1 MLHLLKI
8 CLNFSLYKGS
18 LYPRQLWLAKGFLG
32 VCWGA
37 ACAWHFLCKM
47 KATRRRRLQASA
59 ELEAAIAAHP
69 HDFTKVQSCN
79 SPVGKGPDLVKRG
92 SVRSETLVCVTSKL
106 VKCEVLQKFRQN
118 QTSATTITTQEI
130 ARHFATCET
139 LVQNCKKTVERCV
152 LTY

>member
-1 MLHLLKI
+1 
-8 CLNFSLYKGS
+8 
-18 LYPRQLWLAKGFLG
+18 
-32 VCWGA
+32 
-37 ACAWHFLCKM
+37 M

-118 QTSATTITTQEI
+118 QTSATTTTTQEI
-130 ARHFATCET
+130 ARHFATCEK
-139 LVQNCKKTVERCV
+139 LVQNCKKIVERCV

>member
-1 MLHLLKI
+1 
-8 CLNFSLYKGS
+8 
-18 LYPRQLWLAKGFLG
+18 
-32 VCWGA
+32 
-37 ACAWHFLCKM
+37 M

-118 QTSATTITTQEI
+118 QTSATTTTRKI
-130 ARHFATCET
+130 ARHFATCEK
-139 LVQNCKKTVERCV
+139 LMQNCKKTVERCV